1 MPAVLVAAMFSTT
14 AVKAQED
21 VNPLLKYISKDETV
35 KASIGGRMYAD
46 LAYYHSDWTPM
57 KSGAAI
63 TDARIHAALT
73 YGKFYFYADFGFGKG
88 EFSQKNLFAQYT
100 FKATEY
106 GVHSVKVGYYNEP
119 SSMSAMTST
128 YNYHFFAR
136 PFAVQALAPG
146 RALGAT
152 YRFFNKRFFFDQGV
166 FAQFKYNEQEEGN
179 QGVSVSGRWL
189 YKPINELHSTLQ
201 VGISARYQH
210 FSGGTEYAEGVLQTS
225 VNYSSNMQS
234 YVDEDVTFLDLDL
247 PWARNAFSITPEVLY
262 RSDRF
267 FTRAEYIW
275 TRVWKDRD
283 DQRLFEQNLGGQQ
296 SWQTLPSWQGGNK
309 LRPTLLN
316 GGYIE
321 LGYLI
326 CGRAYTYYQEYGL
339 LKGMGDKNGLE
350 VVARYSYLD
359 LSDITKGDRF
369 IYGNNKFYPD
379 SDGDGVAEIVDYPR
393 WSSVDGGKAH
403 AVTVGLNYSFNQ
415 YIKVMGEYQYT
426 NLENVYFPDDKNFH
440 QLQLRVAFAF

>member
-1 MPAVLVAAMFSTT
+1 M
-14 AVKAQED
+14 
-21 VNPLLKYISKDETV
+21 
-35 KASIGGRMYAD
+35 
-46 LAYYHSDWTPM
+46 
-57 KSGAAI
+57 
-63 TDARIHAALT
+63 
-73 YGKFYFYADFGFGKG
+73 
-88 EFSQKNLFAQYT
+88 
-100 FKATEY
+100 
-106 GVHSVKVGYYNEP
+106 
-119 SSMSAMTST
+119 
-128 YNYHFFAR
+128 
-136 PFAVQALAPG
+136 QALAPG

-201 VGISARYQH
+201 VGFSARYQH

-326 CGRAYTYYQEYGL
+326 CGRAYTYDQEYGL

>member
-1 MPAVLVAAMFSTT
+1 MKKYILVPALLVAALFSTN

-46 LAYYHSDWTPM
+46 LAYYHTDWTTM

-63 TDARIHAALT
+63 TDARVHAALT

-88 EFSQKNLFAQYT
+88 KFSQKNLFVRYN
-100 FKATEY
+100 FKESEY
-106 GVHSVKVGYYNEP
+106 GIHSVKVGYFNEP

-136 PFAVQALAPG
+136 PAAVQALAPG

-152 YRFFNKRFFFDQGV
+152 YKFYNQNFFFDQGI
-166 FAQFKYNEQEEGN
+166 FAQFKYNDQDAGN
-179 QGVSVSGRWL
+179 QGVSLSGRWL
-189 YKPINELHSTLQ
+189 YKPVNTASRTFQFGL
-201 VGISARYQH
+201 SARYQH
-210 FSGGTEYAEGVLQTS
+210 FSGGTIYADGVLKTD

-234 YVDEDVTFLDLDL
+234 YVDEDVEFLSLDL
-247 PWARNAFSITPEVLY
+247 PWARNAFSITPEFLF

-267 FTRAEYIW
+267 FTRGEYIW

-283 DQRLFEQNLGGQQ
+283 DERLFEANLGGQQ
-296 SWQTLPSWQGGNK
+296 SWQTLPSWQGGNI

-316 GGYIE
+316 GGYAE
-321 LGYLI
+321 FGFLLLGD
-326 CGRAYTYYQEYGL
+326 RYTYDQEYGL
-339 LKGMGDKNGLE
+339 LKGMGDKNSLE
-350 VVARYSYLD
+350 LVVRYSYVD
-359 LSDITKGDRF
+359 LSDIVKGDRF
-369 IYGNNKFYPD
+369 LIGNNKFYPN
-379 SDGDGVAEIVDYPR
+379 GEIKDYPY
-393 WSSVDGGKAH
+393 WSSVDGGKMHSA
-403 AVTVGLNYSFNQ
+403 TVGLNFSFNQ
-415 YIKVMGEYQYT
+415 YVKIMGEYQYA